1 MLDGGYKKWVEDG
14 YEVTNV
20 EPEVE
25 VSIYINTVLAFE
37 GVYVYSCNYKF
48 FIGMCVINMSS
59 LKQVKSKSK
68 YDYIKMIFYNFLLE
82 SVHYLYHRIACILI
96 MDVTCFI

>member
-25 VSIYINTVLAFE
+25 VSIYINTVLAVE

-48 FIGMCVINMSS
+48 FIGMCVI
-59 LKQVKSKSK
+59 
-68 YDYIKMIFYNFLLE
+68 
-82 SVHYLYHRIACILI
+82 
-96 MDVTCFI
+96 